1 MIDHWSNFNQAASMD
16 DLVFYAGQAFDAG
29 YLDDLDEID
38 AADRRKLLRMLAAAK
53 ETYKSQRMALT
64 SAEQDFV
71 DFSEALEGPSE
82 EVPPVKS
89 PEVGSPAVAHDPASK
104 ERAPKR
110 RPTKPKQGGV
120 SADEA
125 NAFLASLPK
134 D

>member
-53 ETYKSQRMALT
+53 ETYTSQRMALT
-64 SAEQDFV
+64 SVEQDFV
-71 DFSEALEGPSE
+71 DFSEALEEPAETVSPTKAPDEGALPAAHGPA
-82 EVPPVKS
+82 P
-89 PEVGSPAVAHDPASK
+89 K
-104 ERAPKR
+104 ERAPKG

-134 D
+134 G